1 MNSEPSSI
9 KNNGLLS
16 FDHDFHQY
24 EKSFM
29 TSFYHN
35 LMLKKCAN
43 LIKGKNVA
51 TALDFGCGKQRL
63 KKFLPTTLSYEG
75 FDLVEEFSSISLPF
89 SQNYDCIFAIQL
101 LMWLEENEI
110 SDLICK
116 FHKHTKW
123 LVVLVPSRN
132 FLKDNILDRILNL
145 KNNRENWVMTQPN
158 IINSIISQKFSL
170 QKKISFLALSEITFW
185 KSNFF
190 YEKP

>member
-1 MNSEPSSI
+1 
-9 KNNGLLS
+9 
-16 FDHDFHQY
+16 
-24 EKSFM
+24 
-29 TSFYHN
+29 
-35 LMLKKCAN
+35 
-43 LIKGKNVA
+43 
-51 TALDFGCGKQRL
+51 
-63 KKFLPTTLSYEG
+63 
-75 FDLVEEFSSISLPF
+75 
-89 SQNYDCIFAIQL
+89 
-101 LMWLEENEI
+101 MWLEENEI